1 MFDLR
6 LFSRGAQFKQ
16 IKGRPHSL
24 GSWLMCFQT
33 YFNDCYI
40 LSEAGQ
46 CFSQYISFSQTHQ
59 IESCHRV
66 SCRFELIFGN
76 GVRTGY
82 IICVT
87 HCVWCCFC
95 ARRNYDPGLHKSQ
108 AWRQYDVGT
117 GTEIRACTYC
127 TPSTF

>member
-1 MFDLR
+1 MSD
-6 LFSRGAQFKQ
+6 FKQ
-16 IKGRPHSL
+16 IKEGHIAWVHGKCVFKPISTIAT
-24 GSWLMCFQT
+24 F
-33 YFNDCYI
+33 

-46 CFSQYISFSQTHQ
+46 CFSQYMPFSLFPTHQ
-59 IESCHRV
+59 IESFRRV

-82 IICVT
+82 IMCVT